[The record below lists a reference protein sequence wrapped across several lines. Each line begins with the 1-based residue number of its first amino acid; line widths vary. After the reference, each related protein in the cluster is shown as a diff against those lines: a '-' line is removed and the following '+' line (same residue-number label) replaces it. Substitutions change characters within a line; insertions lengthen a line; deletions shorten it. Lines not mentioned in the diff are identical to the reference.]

1 MTDFRSVKIRLK
13 SVEDVNEFVTLASFN
28 KGDVD
33 LRCERYVVDAKSI
46 LGVLS
51 LNLKQVLI
59 VDIYAGDLEEKIQK
73 FIVEE

>member
-1 MTDFRSVKIRLK
+1 MAKSKIAIVTDTRITSYNVCYTKLLR
-13 SVEDVNEFVTLASFN
+13 
-28 KGDVD
+28 

-51 LNLKQVLI
+51 LNLKQELI